1 MASDS
6 EIFALIGRIHVLMRR
21 TANRITDVD
30 YMRENREYARH
41 IVELSE
47 ATGHEELV
55 QLAGKLRTAMDLDVV
70 RGTSGPADAAGAPE
84 PKAKYLF
91 TLR

>member
-30 YMRENREYARH
+30 YMRENKEYARH
-41 IVELSE
+41 IVHQAE
-47 ATGHEELV
+47 ATGHEELL
-55 QLAGKLRTAMDLDVV
+55 QLAAKLRTGMGLEEMQETAAA
-70 RGTSGPADAAGAPE
+70 PAPAEA
-84 PKAKYLF
+84 KAKYLF